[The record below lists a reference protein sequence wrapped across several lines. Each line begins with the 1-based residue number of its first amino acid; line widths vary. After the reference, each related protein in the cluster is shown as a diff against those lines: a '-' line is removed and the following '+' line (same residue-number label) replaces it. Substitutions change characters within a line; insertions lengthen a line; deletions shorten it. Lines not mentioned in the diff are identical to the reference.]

1 MDGSWAGD
9 YHSIH
14 AKTSDIQDQKVFAL
28 PLLAAKSLALATFSR
43 KVAAAAGS
51 DSGGKEE
58 KEGVVHD
65 EDMALD
71 FRCSAF

>member
-43 KVAAAAGS
+43 KVAAVRGS
-51 DSGGKEE
+51 DSEGKEE